1 MFTLIIAGVIIVAG
15 IVVYK
20 LWKANKAV
28 TGKSVVAGV
37 ESTVKTAVNDVKST
51 VAVKGVDSVVKS
63 VESDIKKL

>member
-1 MFTLIIAGVIIVAG
+1 MFTFIIAGVVIVAG

-28 TGKSVVAGV
+28 TGKSVVSGV
-37 ESTVKTAVNDVKST
+37 ESTVKTAVSDVQSAVATKAVDGVVST
-51 VAVKGVDSVVKS
+51 